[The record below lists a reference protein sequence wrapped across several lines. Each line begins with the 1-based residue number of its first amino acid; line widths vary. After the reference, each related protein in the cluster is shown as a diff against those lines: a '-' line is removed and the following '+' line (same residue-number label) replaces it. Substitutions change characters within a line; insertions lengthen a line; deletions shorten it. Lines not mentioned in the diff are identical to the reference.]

1 MDVLGGIRDARE
13 ILTFDRKISL
23 TVCKSAWYKVFH
35 EISRRSSGV
44 EQLIRNQ

>member
-23 TVCKSAWYKVFH
+23 TGCKSAWYKGFNKLA
-35 EISRRSSGV
+35 GV
-44 EQLIRNQ
+44 AQG